1 MKIINYITIAD
12 IFTIANALFG
22 FSSIIAISKG
32 LYFYAIA
39 FILLAI
45 LMDGIDGIV
54 ARFLNQKG
62 PFGAYLDITS
72 DTVSFCIAPCFF
84 LYTLY
89 FTPTSIALTNSVF
102 WTNTLLLGSC
112 FILISFGMLRLARFC
127 VLQSGD
133 GETFIGLPVPASALM
148 IVLII
153 YVNLNINN
161 AIPLIAIILTV
172 IILSILMISNIEY
185 PKFKGRSFVIP
196 ASLISVSVA
205 LQQYFN
211 NLASQ
216 VALVLASFYVFG
228 TPFYLKW
235 KYANA

>member
-1 MKIINYITIAD
+1 MKIINSITIAD
-12 IFTIANALFG
+12 TFTIANALFG
-22 FSSIIAISKG
+22 FSAIISISKG
-32 LYFYAIA
+32 LYFYAIL

-54 ARFLNQKG
+54 ARVFNQKG

-72 DTVSFCIAPCFF
+72 DAVSFCIAPCFF

-89 FTPTSIALTNSVF
+89 YNYDIGIGTF

-127 VLQSGD
+127 VLQGGD
-133 GETFIGLPVPASALM
+133 KETFIGLPVPAVALM

-153 YVNLNINN
+153 YVNLNVDN
-161 AIPLIAIILTV
+161 AIPLVAIIP
-172 IILSILMISNIEY
+172 IILVLSVLMISDIEY
-185 PKFKGRSFVIP
+185 PKFRGRSFVIP
-196 ASLISVSVA
+196 AGLISVSVA

-216 VALVLASFYVFG
+216 VALVLTSLYVFG